1 MRPLPPGQD
10 GVDYCKIRRDRN
22 HHHHHHHHHHS
33 NHHSVGG
40 GSSGGTLRRSSA
52 SLLEPPSPTERYH
65 GTIEGHYRLHDL
77 ALDRYVP
84 PPSPERYSSGVSSA
98 SRSYQH
104 HHSQQQHHHHQQQP
118 PEDRYSSSSS
128 SSCHGTAV
136 GTGSGGGGGGRNH
149 YLPVSQSTSESFM
162 SPPSPVAE
170 RFDYAARHHDSYTT
184 TAKRNESAYS
194 RYHIPAERFVP
205 IVSPD
210 DGYDGHYDRC
220 DDAAYSS
227 RKEAAALYSRASA
240 IVDAMPSSAAA
251 LSRAYATATLRPSNR
266 CCTGPLYSGGSSG
279 GVGGSS
285 GGGGGGC
292 GGYQYGTVGRSRSP
306 RDLSPSGLVR
316 QQAAHLSS
324 TGSPPKGPSNNN
336 NNNNA
341 CLQVQYD
348 AHSVASTLPRC
359 SSANVVCAGQ
369 NGYDEPAATGYS
381 GSHAA
386 TRRISSSCIRESSAL
401 ACCSTA
407 AYSGHAALS
416 GVKSAAAA
424 TSAAS
429 STPSAVAA
437 SVAAAAATATSTPSS
452 SAQICGG
459 SGSGNNNNN
468 AHCPPTQPNNA
479 SWKPGFTKGLTIQ
492 AQTNSRSP
500 PLSITSSPG
509 SIQSSSSTSS
519 GVHSAPPNMESAAE
533 RKYDPP
539 FRSMSAPAPSNSQ
552 PSSSSTEVTTDNSEE
567 TASTCTVPANSSGSD
582 QPNSPPS
589 ETVYHPK
596 HIHHQRSLPIL
607 SSNML
612 NKPRTFHRSTSK
624 TEAVKNFIKRET
636 AMFFGLDEEFE
647 ETEKLK
653 WLDRRKRLA
662 TRKYG
667 ELKNEYMNSVNEIPI
682 TQISQPDVLQ
692 SSRDIDER
700 DSSNRVQP
708 LGRKP
713 SVAKLTL
720 SGLSFVISKTLSRK
734 KKIITPSNEWSRSY
748 PSSVTSDAP
757 TILSQMTDDV
767 FFDRL
772 SSDSGDQGI
781 EQEVVDSGG
790 NYESSIRQHYKKPHQ
805 SFRRY
810 SSWQRNPSRR
820 VEDDHMPNIG
830 MGRIW
835 GRVLDRA
842 FDNSDRRQYGMGFIG
857 RVCRRSLNKTVVNR
871 RDVKQQLDDLEDH
884 RPFFTY
890 WVTVVQIL
898 VLFLSIFSYGLGP
911 FGIDLSHQ
919 SGAVMVTS
927 LSVQIIEYIEPSN
940 FWIGPRAADLIH
952 LGAKFAPCMRK
963 DKNIMKEIEKWR
975 EKERETAC
983 CIRND
988 DSGCIQAS
996 KEQCTFLI
1004 PSHKRLTD
1012 KGGGSGGGGGD
1023 GDKPPS
1029 TSISK
1034 WKKWSEVE
1042 AGPGGRIS
1050 GSVCGLDPKYCEAP
1064 ASIAPFE
1071 WPDDITKWPICR
1083 KMSGRGSAR
1092 HSSWGSPLIQKL
1104 TSAEHMICEVIGH
1117 PCCIGI
1123 HGTCRITTRE
1133 YCDFVHGYFHDDAS
1147 LCSQVSCLNDVCG
1160 LIPFFSPEIP
1170 DQFYRLWISL
1180 FIHAGILHLATTIV
1194 IQYFLMRDLE
1204 KLTGSLRIALIYLGS
1219 GVAGNLGSAIFVPYR
1234 ADVGPAGSQF
1244 GLLACLIVEVLN
1256 CWPMLKRPEQ
1266 ALSKLLAITF
1276 LLFLLGLLPWVDNF
1290 AHLFGFIFGFLLSY
1304 ALLPF
1309 VSFGPYDR
1317 QKKIFLIWVCLLSA
1331 LFLFFLLLLLFYL
1344 IPMYDC
1350 EMCSYFN
1357 CIPITKDFCANQ
1369 NINFK
1374 NDDYTV

>member
-1 MRPLPPGQD
+1 MRSLPPGHD
-10 GVDYCKIRRDRN
+10 GTEYCKLRRDHRN
-22 HHHHHHHHHHS
+22 HS
-33 NHHSVGG
+33 SSGGGGGGG
-40 GSSGGTLRRSSA
+40 GSATFRRSSA
-52 SLLEPPSPTERYH
+52 TALLEPPPPSSERYH
-65 GTIEGHYRLHDL
+65 GTIEGHYRVHDL

-84 PPSPERYSSGVSSA
+84 PPSPERYSVGGSGSSNNSSTGSHA
-98 SRSYQH
+98 STTARSYGPH
-104 HHSQQQHHHHQQQP
+104 D
-118 PEDRYSSSSS
+118 DRYSTT
-128 SSCHGTAV
+128 CHGTV
-136 GTGSGGGGGGRNH
+136 VRSH

-170 RFDYAARHHDSYTT
+170 RFDYAARHNDGY
-184 TAKRNESAYS
+184 AKRNEPVYS
-194 RYHIPAERFVP
+194 RYPPVAERFVP

-220 DDAAYSS
+220 DDAYATT
-227 RKEAAALYSRASA
+227 RKDAALYSRATA
-240 IVDAMPSSAAA
+240 IVDSLQPSAAA

-266 CCTGPLYSGGSSG
+266 CCTAASS
-279 GVGGSS
+279 VYS
-285 GGGGGGC
+285 GGGGSGSSVGC
-292 GGYQYGTVGRSRSP
+292 SYQYGGSRSRSP
-306 RDLSPSGLVR
+306 RDLSPNALVR
-316 QQAAHLSS
+316 PQAGQVTSSS
-324 TGSPPKGPSNNN
+324 TGSSPPKGLTTNSSNGSGSGGGGGNGM
-336 NNNNA
+336 
-341 CLQVQYD
+341 CLVQYD
-348 AHSVASTLPRC
+348 GHTATLPRC
-359 SSANVVCAGQ
+359 GSANVINCSGPTH
-369 NGYDEPAATGYS
+369 YDGHRDDMPAYGTNAS
-381 GSHAA
+381 
-386 TRRISSSCIRESSAL
+386 RRISSSCIRENTGTLECYSTPIYSNQAMLAATKNASAVTNTTTSHNNSYSTQNAQSSNAAAPPNNNSSWKAGFSNKSSA
-401 ACCSTA
+401 
-407 AYSGHAALS
+407 
-416 GVKSAAAA
+416 
-424 TSAAS
+424 
-429 STPSAVAA
+429 
-437 SVAAAAATATSTPSS
+437 
-452 SAQICGG
+452 
-459 SGSGNNNNN
+459 
-468 AHCPPTQPNNA
+468 
-479 SWKPGFTKGLTIQ
+479 IQ
-492 AQTNSRSP
+492 AQANSRSP

-509 SIQSSSSTSS
+509 SIQSSTSSSS
-519 GVHSAPPNMESAAE
+519 GVHSAPPNMESGPD
-533 RKYDPP
+533 RKHDAPL
-539 FRSMSAPAPSNSQ
+539 RTMSAPVPSVSQ
-552 PSSSSTEVTTDNSEE
+552 QSSSSEVTTDNSEE
-567 TASTCTVPANSSGSD
+567 TASTCTVPANSGSD
-582 QPNSPPS
+582 QPSSPPS
-589 ETVYHPK
+589 ETVHQPT
-596 HIHHQRSLPIL
+596 HIHHQASLPIL
-607 SSNML
+607 SSDML
-612 NKPRTFHRSTSK
+612 NKPHTFTRSTST
-624 TEAVKNFIKRET
+624 TEAIKKFVKRET
-636 AMFFGLDEEFE
+636 AMFFGLDEEYE

-667 ELKNEYMNSVNEIPI
+667 ELKLEYATPTTDIPI
-682 TQISQPDVLQ
+682 AQVSQPDLLT
-692 SSRDIDER
+692 SNRDIDER
-700 DSSNRVQP
+700 DSVSRVQP

-720 SGLSFVISKTLSRK
+720 SGISYVISKTLSRK
-734 KKIITPSNEWSRSY
+734 KKRSVSTSSNWSRSY
-748 PSSVTSDAP
+748 PTSAVSDTSTMP
-757 TILSQMTDDV
+757 SQLVDDV

-772 SSDSGDQGI
+772 SSDNGDQGI

-790 NYESSIRQHYKKPHQ
+790 NYETSIRHHYNKPHQ
-805 SFRRY
+805 NFGRY
-810 SSWQRNPSRR
+810 SSWQRDPSQR

-830 MGRIW
+830 MSRIW

-842 FDNSDRRQYGMGFIG
+842 FDNSDRRQYGMGVIG
-857 RVCRRSLNKTVVNR
+857 RLCRRSLNKNVTNR
-871 RDVKQQLDDLEDH
+871 KDVKQQLDDLEDH

-927 LSVQIIEYIEPSN
+927 LSVQIIEYVEPSN

-996 KEQCTFLI
+996 KEQCT
-1004 PSHKRLTD
+1004 
-1012 KGGGSGGGGGD
+1012 
-1023 GDKPPS
+1023 

-1034 WKKWSEVE
+1034 WKKWSEIE

-1064 ASIAPFE
+1064 ASVAPYE

-1083 KMSGRGSAR
+1083 KMSGRGSAQR
-1092 HSSWGSPLIQKL
+1092 HSSWGSSVISQKL

-1244 GLLACLIVEVLN
+1244 GLLACLIVEVIN

-1317 QKKIFLIWVCLLSA
+1317 QKKIFLIWVCLLLA
-1331 LFLFFLLLLLFYL
+1331 LFLFLLLVLLFYL
-1344 IPMYDC
+1344 IPMYEC
-1350 EMCSYFN
+1350 EWCSYFN
-1357 CIPITKDFCANQ
+1357 CVPITKDFCANQ

-1374 NDDYTV
+1374 RDDYTV

>member
-1 MRPLPPGQD
+1 MRPLPPGHD
-10 GVDYCKIRRDRN
+10 GTDYCKIRRDYRN
-22 HHHHHHHHHHS
+22 Q
-33 NHHSVGG
+33 NGG
-40 GSSGGTLRRSSA
+40 GGTLYRSTA
-52 SLLEPPSPTERYH
+52 ALLEPPPQSERYH
-65 GTIEGHYRLHDL
+65 GTIEGHYRVHDL

-84 PPSPERYSSGVSSA
+84 PPSPERYSGSSNSNHTSA
-98 SRSYQH
+98 GRSYGP
-104 HHSQQQHHHHQQQP
+104 SD
-118 PEDRYSSSSS
+118 DRYT
-128 SSCHGTAV
+128 CHGPPNR
-136 GTGSGGGGGGRNH
+136 SN

-162 SPPSPVAE
+162 SPPSPVVE
-170 RFDYAARHHDSYTT
+170 RFDYAGRHHDSY
-184 TAKRNESAYS
+184 AKRNESIYA
-194 RYHIPAERFVP
+194 RYQPTERFVP

-220 DDAAYSS
+220 DDVYGTRKDTSAYT
-227 RKEAAALYSRASA
+227 RASS
-240 IVDAMPSSAAA
+240 IVDALQPSSAA
-251 LSRAYATATLRPSNR
+251 LSRAYATATMRSSNR
-266 CCTGPLYSGGSSG
+266 CCTGSVYSSG
-279 GVGGSS
+279 IASVG
-285 GGGGGGC
+285 C
-292 GGYQYGTVGRSRSP
+292 GYQYANSRARSP
-306 RDLSPSGLVR
+306 RDLSPTGLV
-316 QQAAHLSS
+316 QHQTGHMSSS
-324 TGSPPKGPSNNN
+324 TGSSPPKGPNSNNL
-336 NNNNA
+336 
-341 CLQVQYD
+341 CLLQYD
-348 AHSVASTLPRC
+348 SHTATLPRC
-359 SSANVVCAGQ
+359 GSANIIC
-369 NGYDEPAATGYS
+369 S
-381 GSHAA
+381 GPSHFDAYGNTA
-386 TRRISSSCIRESSAL
+386 PRRISTSCIRESTAL
-401 ACCSTA
+401 ACCSSTA
-407 AYSGHAALS
+407 YPSQAVMSNVKNSTNLNPPASNHNYLS
-416 GVKSAAAA
+416 HNAQC
-424 TSAAS
+424 S
-429 STPSAVAA
+429 STA
-437 SVAAAAATATSTPSS
+437 
-452 SAQICGG
+452 
-459 SGSGNNNNN
+459 
-468 AHCPPTQPNNA
+468 QPNNNLT
-479 SWKPGFTKGLTIQ
+479 WKTGYNKGLANQ
-492 AQTNSRSP
+492 VQTNSRSP

-509 SIQSSSSTSS
+509 SIQSSSSSSS
-519 GVHSAPPNMESAAE
+519 GVHSAPPNMELNPD
-533 RKYDPP
+533 RKHEPP
-539 FRSMSAPAPSNSQ
+539 SRTMSAPVPSIPHQ
-552 PSSSSTEVTTDNSEE
+552 SSSTEVTTDNSEE
-567 TASTCTVPANSSGSD
+567 TASTCTVPANSGSD
-582 QPNSPPS
+582 QPNSPPG
-589 ETVYHPK
+589 ETVQQPTLV
-596 HIHHQRSLPIL
+596 HHQTSLPIL
-607 SSNML
+607 SSEIF
-612 NKPRTFHRSTSK
+612 NKPHTFHKSISRTDAIK
-624 TEAVKNFIKRET
+624 KFVKRET
-636 AMFFGLDEEFE
+636 AMFFGLDEEYE
-647 ETEKLK
+647 EIEKLK

-667 ELKNEYMNSVNEIPI
+667 ELKPEFASSIHDTPI
-682 TQISQPDVLQ
+682 AQVSQPDVLQ

-700 DSSNRVQP
+700 DSSAIRVQP

-720 SGLSFVISKTLSRK
+720 DGLSYAISKTLSRK
-734 KKIITPSNEWSRSY
+734 KKKTVSISGEWSRSY
-748 PSSVTSDAP
+748 PSSVTHETSSLDSP
-757 TILSQMTDDV
+757 LVDDV
-767 FFDRL
+767 FFDRISL
-772 SSDSGDQGI
+772 ENNDQGVD
-781 EQEVVDSGG
+781 QEVVDSGS
-790 NYESSIRQHYKKPHQ
+790 NYEPSSRHYYNKQ
-805 SFRRY
+805 NQNFGRY
-810 SSWQRNPSRR
+810 SNWQRNPSQRI
-820 VEDDHMPNIG
+820 EDDHMPNIG

-842 FDNSDRRQYGMGFIG
+842 FDNSDRRQYGMGVIG
-857 RVCRRSLNKTVVNR
+857 RLFRRSFNKKVMNR

-898 VLFLSIFSYGLGP
+898 VLFLSIFSYGLGS
-911 FGIDLSHQ
+911 FGIGLSHQ

-963 DKNIMKEIEKWR
+963 DKNITDEIEKWR
-975 EKERETAC
+975 KKERETAC

-1004 PSHKRLTD
+1004 PSHKRLMDWST
-1012 KGGGSGGGGGD
+1012 GGVRGVGID
-1023 GDKPPS
+1023 DKPPS

-1034 WKKWSEVE
+1034 WKKWSEIE

-1064 ASIAPFE
+1064 ASVAPYE

-1092 HSSWGSPLIQKL
+1092 HSWGSSVISQKL

-1123 HGTCRITTRE
+1123 HGTCHITTRE

-1244 GLLACLIVEVLN
+1244 GLLACLIVEVIN

-1331 LFLFFLLLLLFYL
+1331 LFLFILLLLLFYL
-1344 IPMYDC
+1344 IPMYEC
-1350 EMCSYFN
+1350 GWCSYFN

-1374 NDDYTV
+1374 KDDYMV